1 VSAAAPGGDAKDTQ
15 SYWKGRARAFAG
27 YYAGGGLSLRH
38 SVSAFLDSRTRLLHT
53 LAGWDERS
61 AVLDLGCG
69 SGVHVREIAP
79 RCREVVGVDYSHQML
94 KLAEAEL
101 RGLPR
106 RNWSLLLADA
116 AALPLPA
123 ARFDWIVSMGLLDYV
138 ASPPAVILECRR
150 VLRPGGTLLVSLP
163 KTPSL
168 FAPLRTR
175 PGDWLKARLFDLPPI
190 RNVFSRAEVVA
201 LLRERGLE
209 LRELHAVW
217 TTMWV
222 AQAVATAP

>member
-1 VSAAAPGGDAKDTQ
+1 MSGGSGGGGTDTQ

-38 SVSAFLDSRTRLLHT
+38 SVSAFLDSRTRLLRT

-61 AVLDLGCG
+61 LVLDLGCG
-69 SGVHVREIAP
+69 SGVHVKEIAP
-79 RCREVVGVDYSHQML
+79 RCREIVGVDYSHQML

-101 RGLPR
+101 STLPR
-106 RNWSLLLADA
+106 RNWSLVLADA
-116 AALPLPA
+116 QALPLPG

-138 ASPPAVILECRR
+138 PSAAAVIAECRR
-150 VLRPGGTLLVSLP
+150 VLRPGGSLLVSLP

-168 FAPLRTR
+168 FAPLRTA

-190 RNVFSRAEVVA
+190 RNVFSRAQVEA
-201 LLRERGLE
+201 LLREQGFE
-209 LRELHAVW
+209 LRELRAVW

-222 AQAVATAP
+222 ARALPKPG

>member
-1 VSAAAPGGDAKDTQ
+1 MTPGADGAKDTQ
-15 SYWKGRARAFAG
+15 SYWKGQARAFAG
-27 YYAGGGLSLRH
+27 YYAGGGLSIRH
-38 SVSAFLDSRTRLLHT
+38 SVSAFLDSRTRLLRT

-69 SGVHVREIAP
+69 SGVHVKEIAP

-101 RGLPR
+101 LSLPR

-116 AALPLPA
+116 QALPLGA
-123 ARFDWIVSMGLLDYV
+123 ACFDWVVSMGLLDYV
-138 ASPPAVILECRR
+138 ASAAAVVGECRR
-150 VLRPGGTLLVSLP
+150 VLRPGGTLLLSLP

-168 FAPLRTR
+168 FAPLRTP
-175 PGDWLKARLFDLPPI
+175 PGDWLKAKLFDLPPI
-190 RNVFSRAEVVA
+190 RNVFSRAEVEA
-201 LLRERGLE
+201 LLRAQGFE

-222 AQAVATAP
+222 ARATSKAG